1 VIETNRVALRPTSAD
16 TAEPV
21 SRLRGGRL
29 WAVWFGVV
37 TVGEFLGFAV
47 PAVIGATTAHAPA
60 GVAFPALLAAGA
72 VEGTLLG
79 LAQAYVLRRAID
91 GIRTGRWVAASAG
104 AAVVAYAV
112 GMAPSSTSGLL
123 ETLPPAVLAMAA
135 AVLGTVLLL
144 SIGTA
149 QWLVLRTLVRH
160 ATRWIATTALAWTAG
175 LGVFLGFTVPLWHP
189 GQSVAAIAA
198 IGVAGGLLMAAT
210 TSAITGEA
218 LRRLLAHH
226 RD

>member
-1 VIETNRVALRPTSAD
+1 
-16 TAEPV
+16 
-21 SRLRGGRL
+21 LRGGRL

-37 TVGEFLGFAV
+37 TVGEFFGFAV
-47 PAVIGATTAHAPA
+47 PAVVGATTAHAAP
-60 GVAFPALLAAGA
+60 GVAFAALLAAGA
-72 VEGTLLG
+72 AEGTFLG

-91 GIRTGRWVAASAG
+91 GIRRGRWVGATAG

-135 AVLGTVLLL
+135 VVLGAVLLF

-160 ATRWIATTALAWTAG
+160 ATRWIATTALAWTVG
-175 LGVFLGFTVPLWHP
+175 LGVFLGFTMPLWHP
-189 GQSVAAIAA
+189 GQSIAVIAA
-198 IGVAGGLLMAAT
+198 IGFAGGLLMAAT

-218 LRRLLAHH
+218 LRRLLTLH
-226 RD
+226 RG